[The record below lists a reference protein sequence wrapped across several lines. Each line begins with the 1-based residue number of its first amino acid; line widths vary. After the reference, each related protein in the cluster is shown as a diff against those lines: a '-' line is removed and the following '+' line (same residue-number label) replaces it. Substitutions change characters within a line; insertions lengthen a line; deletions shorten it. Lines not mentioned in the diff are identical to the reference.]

1 MLLVTV
7 GTEQYPFNALMN
19 WVDLL
24 IREGLIDRD
33 EEVIVQYGSSSKLPD
48 KVRIFKRLPES
59 DFKALLEQ
67 ARVVISH
74 CGEGSVMLLESLG
87 KPYVLVPRTRRFGE
101 HVDDHQLEMADAME
115 KQGISVARSP
125 GDLVRFLAEPK
136 VLGLIPKDEEKLC
149 EFLSNSYDC
158 NKYKKIM
165 LICSSGGHFKYAQS
179 LNPFLEQ
186 FQDVCWVTFQ
196 TSTTES
202 VLKTEKSVY
211 WAHSPT
217 NRNLPN
223 LLRNLILA
231 FKVLKH
237 EQPDLVLST
246 GAGIAVPFLFIA
258 KYLYKKKTIF
268 IESKTRLRKL
278 SLSAK
283 MLYYTSSFNKII
295 VRSEEIAKRYPKTQY
310 IDISSTA
317 LATLEDNNKQ
327 PNPLKVDES
336 VIIINTPV
344 YFGVTEVNQFKNDFQ
359 KLCESCPKKIV
370 IDMSSTR
377 FITSMGLGALVSNLK
392 TSRSRGIELVLWSVA
407 PAVMS
412 VLTIAKLNDVFTI
425 EAASS
430 AVRTQNKEKPEQP
443 LETYSIHK
451 LVQRTIDIGVATLG
465 LCITAILL
473 IPISIGIKVDSPG
486 SIFSEEIRYGLMGKY
501 FRMRK
506 FRSTVTKVVARDGST
521 HEVTKFGH
529 LLRKT
534 NLDKLPLF
542 WNVLVGDMTLV
553 GPQASTVDELDCYS
567 TTEWRALEVKPGMIN
582 KWEVHHPSTSSSV
595 TPMDSEQ
602 NVCR

>member
-7 GTEQYPFNALMN
+7 GTEQYHFNALMK

-24 IREGLIDRD
+24 IREGLIDPD

-59 DFKALLEQ
+59 EFKALLEQ

-115 KQGISVARSP
+115 KQDISVARSP
-125 GDLVRFLAEPK
+125 GDLVRFLAVPK
-136 VLGLIPKDEEKLC
+136 VSGLILNDEEKLC
-149 EFLSNSYDC
+149 EFLSNNYDC
-158 NKYKKIM
+158 NKYKKVM

-179 LNPFLEQ
+179 LNPFLEK

-196 TSTTES
+196 ISTTES

-246 GAGIAVPFLFIA
+246 GAGIAVPFLFLA
-258 KYLYKKKTIF
+258 KFIYKKKTIF
-268 IESKTRLRKL
+268 IESKTRLREL

-283 MLYYTSSFNKII
+283 ILYYTSSLNEII
-295 VRSEEIAKRYPKTQY
+295 VRSKKIAKRYPKTQY
-310 IDISSTA
+310 IEISSTV
-317 LATLEDNNKQ
+317 LATPEYNNKQ
-327 PNPLKVDES
+327 PNSMKVNES
-336 VIIINTPV
+336 VSIINTPV
-344 YFGVTEVNQFKNDFQ
+344 YFGVTENNQFKNDFQ
-359 KLCESCPKKIV
+359 KLCESGSKKIV
-370 IDMSSTR
+370 IDMSLTR
-377 FITSMGLGALVSNLK
+377 WITSMGLGTLVSNLK
-392 TSRSRGIELVLWSVA
+392 TSRARGIELVLWSVS

-412 VLTIAKLNDVFTI
+412 ILIIAKLNDVFTI
-425 EAASS
+425 EPASL
-430 AVRTQNKEKPEQP
+430 AVRPRNEEKPEQR
-443 LETYSIHK
+443 LEIYSIHK
-451 LVQRTIDIGVATLG
+451 LVQRAIDIGVATLG

-473 IPISIGIKVDSPG
+473 IPIGIGIKVDSPG
-486 SIFSEEIRYGLMGKY
+486 SIFSEESCYGLMGKY

-506 FRSTVTKVVARDGST
+506 FRSTVTKVVARDCSI

-542 WNVLVGDMTLV
+542 WNVLVGDMSLV
-553 GPQASTVDELDCYS
+553 GPQASMVDALDCYS
-567 TTEWRALEVKPGMIN
+567 TTEWKALEVKPGMISKRELHN
-582 KWEVHHPSTSSSV
+582 PCSSCSA
-595 TPMDSEQ
+595 TPRDSKQ
-602 NVCR
+602 NVS

>member
-59 DFKALLEQ
+59 EFKALLEQ

-74 CGEGSVMLLESLG
+74 CGEGSAMLLESLG

-149 EFLSNSYDC
+149 EFLSNSYDY

-231 FKVLKH
+231 FKVLRH

-246 GAGIAVPFLFIA
+246 GAGIAVPFLFIGQDVV
-258 KYLYKKKTIF
+258 LYF
-268 IESKTRLRKL
+268 
-278 SLSAK
+278 
-283 MLYYTSSFNKII
+283 
-295 VRSEEIAKRYPKTQY
+295 
-310 IDISSTA
+310 
-317 LATLEDNNKQ
+317 
-327 PNPLKVDES
+327 
-336 VIIINTPV
+336 
-344 YFGVTEVNQFKNDFQ
+344 
-359 KLCESCPKKIV
+359 
-370 IDMSSTR
+370 
-377 FITSMGLGALVSNLK
+377 
-392 TSRSRGIELVLWSVA
+392 
-407 PAVMS
+407 
-412 VLTIAKLNDVFTI
+412 
-425 EAASS
+425 
-430 AVRTQNKEKPEQP
+430 
-443 LETYSIHK
+443 
-451 LVQRTIDIGVATLG
+451 
-465 LCITAILL
+465 
-473 IPISIGIKVDSPG
+473 
-486 SIFSEEIRYGLMGKY
+486 
-501 FRMRK
+501 
-506 FRSTVTKVVARDGST
+506 
-521 HEVTKFGH
+521 
-529 LLRKT
+529 
-534 NLDKLPLF
+534 
-542 WNVLVGDMTLV
+542 
-553 GPQASTVDELDCYS
+553 
-567 TTEWRALEVKPGMIN
+567 
-582 KWEVHHPSTSSSV
+582 
-595 TPMDSEQ
+595 
-602 NVCR
+602 